1 MYRTD
6 EYVFSYPNSAVHYC
20 MALTQHT
27 IYTVKAR
34 AICIIMLFLV
44 LLDVFGY
51 VVPNYD
57 THTADQTEISNQAED
72 TDEPG
77 NTDELFYRNGN
88 RPVRFVPYRFPTCSH
103 SWFIS
108 ITIPPLTT
116 GLPHGRYIP
125 CSAHSLFSTQPY
137 SFTGRKHNIIYY
149 KTAVSY
155 IVILRSHIL

>member
-20 MALTQHT
+20 MAFTQHT

-77 NTDELFYRNGN
+77 NTDELFYRNGSRPVHPLIPVCSVPLPDLFTQLVHIDYYIPINN
-88 RPVRFVPYRFPTCSH
+88 RPASRQ
-103 SWFIS
+103 I
-108 ITIPPLTT
+108 
-116 GLPHGRYIP
+116 
-125 CSAHSLFSTQPY
+125 HSLFCT
-137 SFTGRKHNIIYY
+137 FLI
-149 KTAVSY
+149 
-155 IVILRSHIL
+155 

>member
-1 MYRTD
+1 
-6 EYVFSYPNSAVHYC
+6 
-20 MALTQHT
+20 MAFTQHT

-57 THTADQTEISNQAED
+57 TQTADQTEISNQAED

-88 RPVRFVPYRFPTCSH
+88 RPVHPLIPVCSVP
-103 SWFIS
+103 
-108 ITIPPLTT
+108 
-116 GLPHGRYIP
+116 LPDLFTQLVHINYYTPVNNRPALRQI
-125 CSAHSLFSTQPY
+125 HSLFCT
-137 SFTGRKHNIIYY
+137 FLI
-149 KTAVSY
+149 
-155 IVILRSHIL
+155 

>member
-1 MYRTD
+1 MDRTD

-20 MALTQHT
+20 MAFTQHT

-57 THTADQTEISNQAED
+57 TQTADQTEISNQAED

-77 NTDELFYRNGN
+77 NTDEL
-88 RPVRFVPYRFPTCSH
+88 
-103 SWFIS
+103 
-108 ITIPPLTT
+108 
-116 GLPHGRYIP
+116 
-125 CSAHSLFSTQPY
+125 
-137 SFTGRKHNIIYY
+137 
-149 KTAVSY
+149 TA
-155 IVILRSHIL
+155 

>member
-1 MYRTD
+1 
-6 EYVFSYPNSAVHYC
+6 
-20 MALTQHT
+20 MAFTQHT

-77 NTDELFYRNGN
+77 NTDELVLPQREPPRSSPDSGLFRTAS
-88 RPVRFVPYRFPTCSH
+88 RPIHTV
-103 SWFIS
+103 
-108 ITIPPLTT
+108 
-116 GLPHGRYIP
+116 G
-125 CSAHSLFSTQPY
+125 
-137 SFTGRKHNIIYY
+137 
-149 KTAVSY
+149 SY
-155 IVILRSHIL
+155 

>member
-57 THTADQTEISNQAED
+57 THTADQTEITKRKIPMSRVIRTNCFTA
-72 TDEPG
+72 TGTAP
-77 NTDELFYRNGN
+77 
-88 RPVRFVPYRFPTCSH
+88 
-103 SWFIS
+103 FI
-108 ITIPPLTT
+108 P
-116 GLPHGRYIP
+116 
-125 CSAHSLFSTQPY
+125 
-137 SFTGRKHNIIYY
+137 
-149 KTAVSY
+149 
-155 IVILRSHIL
+155 

>member
-1 MYRTD
+1 
-6 EYVFSYPNSAVHYC
+6 
-20 MALTQHT
+20 MAFTQHT

-57 THTADQTEISNQAED
+57 TRTADQTEISNQAED

-88 RPVRFVPYRFPTCSH
+88 RPVHPLIPVCSVPLPDLFTQLVH
-103 SWFIS
+103 
-108 ITIPPLTT
+108 TT
-116 GLPHGRYIP
+116 MIFANY
-125 CSAHSLFSTQPY
+125 
-137 SFTGRKHNIIYY
+137 
-149 KTAVSY
+149 
-155 IVILRSHIL
+155 LR